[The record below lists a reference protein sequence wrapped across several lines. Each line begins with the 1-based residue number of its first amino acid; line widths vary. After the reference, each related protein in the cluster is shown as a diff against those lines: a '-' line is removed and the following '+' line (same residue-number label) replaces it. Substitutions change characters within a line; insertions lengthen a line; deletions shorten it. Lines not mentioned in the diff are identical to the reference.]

1 MIARLTTSEVA
12 ALLRRHPGT
21 VRLALEDGTLHG
33 TQMSVGG
40 RWMVREDCA
49 EAYADRVPCAHQ
61 QVNVTDIKSR
71 RRA

>member
-1 MIARLTTSEVA
+1 MQKRLTTAEVA
-12 ALLRRHPGT
+12 ALLGRHPNT
-21 VRLALEDGTLHG
+21 VRLALEGGSLHG
-33 TQMSVGG
+33 TQADVGG